1 MQASQPFAAFADHG
15 MRAEHVDALDEH
27 AGAVRQPVIPLRQ
40 LAGIVAYA
48 GDPEV
53 RRIVVRHDPEVT
65 VSVLHVVLD
74 AGASGGNQARPGC
87 GSCGIDDMRF
97 ALREAARGDGN
108 EAAAAQPAH
117 AGVEQHIGFVK
128 HIHVLPY
135 RGADRVSPDAICAL
149 RRVRGHVE
157 QRPAVAGPREP
168 EAKPLLAITQ
178 VRARTQV
185 LDAEREILVA
195 RGVDEQGEQRM
206 IRADLESAKAEERS
220 PTRLAVLVEDH
231 LFRCVEPF
239 QPATEDGIRL
249 ALHSARVVEKRCIPR
264 RHAQVRLPDAR
275 HQLRVERLLQRLRG
289 CSQRIRVG
297 VLRVQ
302 IRSDARIVEIPEP
315 GVVIDDGLAVE
326 RRFVRMPCRD
336 WRGRVCIGRCVC
348 HGAGKGWAWPRRAEP
363 RECARAMDTVCAGD
377 GSSRTSGVR
386 ATHDLMRP
394 SGGLADRGAS
404 CVPRTVSRW
413 AQAPPR
419 VQWPSRRRWSGP
431 GFARTGGTLSH
442 GPVSCRYLAFMDAST
457 STTPQPH
464 HR

>member
-1 MQASQPFAAFADHG
+1 MQASQPVAAFADHG

-40 LAGIVAYA
+40 VAGIVAYA

-74 AGASGGNQARPGC
+74 AGASGGNQARPGF
-87 GSCGIDDMRF
+87 GGCGIDDMRF
-97 ALREAARGDGN
+97 ALCEAARGDGN

-128 HIHVLPY
+128 HIHVLSY
-135 RGADRVSPDAICAL
+135 RSADRVSPDAICAF
-149 RRVRGHVE
+149 RRVHGHVE
-157 QRPAVAGPREP
+157 QRPAVIGPREP
-168 EAKPLLAITQ
+168 EADPLLAITQ
-178 VRARTQV
+178 VRARAQV
-185 LDAEREILVA
+185 LDAEREVLVA
-195 RGVDEQGEQRM
+195 RGVDEQGEQRV

-249 ALHSARVVEKRCIPR
+249 ALHRARVIKIRRIPR
-264 RHAQVRLPDAR
+264 RHAQVRLPDPR

-302 IRSDARIVEIPEP
+302 IRTDVRIVAIPEP
-315 GVVIDDGLAVE
+315 GVIIDDRLAVE
-326 RRFVRMPCRD
+326 RRFVRVPCRN
-336 WRGRVCIGRCVC
+336 WRSRVFVGRCVC
-348 HGAGKGWAWPRRAEP
+348 HGAGKGGAWPRRAEP
-363 RECARAMDTVCAGD
+363 RECACAMDIVCAGD
-377 GSSRTSGVR
+377 GSSRTPGVR
-386 ATHDLMRP
+386 TTHELMRP
-394 SGGLADRGAS
+394 SGGLADRCAG
-404 CVPRTVSRW
+404 CVPRTPSRW
-413 AQAPPR
+413 AQSPPR
-419 VQWPSRRRWSGP
+419 VQRPSPSVMVRSRI
-431 GFARTGGTLSH
+431 RTRGVE
-442 GPVSCRYLAFMDAST
+442 PCRMDRCRAGIL
-457 STTPQPH
+457 H
-464 HR
+464 